1 MKNKGIVIPVA
12 LLVTGLVAA
21 GVFQQKIKTNTSEI
35 EKKVS
40 KEVYD
45 ANKESDDKQH
55 EQIQNSLNTIQAD
68 VKELLKK

>member
-1 MKNKGIVIPVA
+1 MKNKGLVVPVT

-21 GVFQQKIKTNTSEI
+21 GVFQQKIKTNTAEI

-45 ANKESDDKQH
+45 ANKKSDDKQH
-55 EQIQNSLNTIQAD
+55 EQILTNQSVMQAD
-68 VKELLKK
+68 IKELLKK